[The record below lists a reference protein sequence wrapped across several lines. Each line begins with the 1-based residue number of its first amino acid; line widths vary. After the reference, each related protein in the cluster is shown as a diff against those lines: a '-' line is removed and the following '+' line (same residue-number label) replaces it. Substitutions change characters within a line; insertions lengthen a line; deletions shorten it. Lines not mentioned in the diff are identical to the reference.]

1 MHAFS
6 ILSHTLVMLLLLIVI
21 MAQQKSHVL
30 LPFHMV
36 VTLRIDKIGVFPLAS
51 PWGHVCRGAVVVDTT
66 TTTTMEEEE

>member
-1 MHAFS
+1 
-6 ILSHTLVMLLLLIVI
+6 MLLLPLIVM

-51 PWGHVCRGAVVVDTT
+51 PWGHVCCGAVVIDTT
-66 TTTTMEEEE
+66 TTTTEEEEEEE

>member
-1 MHAFS
+1 M
-6 ILSHTLVMLLLLIVI
+6 LLLLLIVM

-51 PWGHVCRGAVVVDTT
+51 PWGHVCCGAVVVDTT
-66 TTTTMEEEE
+66 TTTEEEEEE

>member
-1 MHAFS
+1 
-6 ILSHTLVMLLLLIVI
+6 MLLLPLIVM

-51 PWGHVCRGAVVVDTT
+51 PWGHVCCGAVVIDTT
-66 TTTTMEEEE
+66 TTTTTEEEEEEE